1 MLIAGQIKRLTSKCE
16 NQLVFVFLFLLLFT
30 VASYSARQGEPGAG
44 YDGKPAPTISTE
56 RPKELDGVGID
67 EKLGSSVDMGLVFKN
82 EKGEDVTLGSF
93 YDGKHPVIISL
104 VYYSCPGLCNF
115 HLNGLVEGLK
125 GLEWTPGEKFQ
136 VLAISFDAKETSNL
150 SAGKKKSYMDVY
162 ERPGAEKGF
171 HFLTADQATIDKITS
186 SVGFTYRWNETQK
199 EWAHS
204 SAAIVTTPK
213 GVISRYLGG
222 IVFDPKDV
230 KLALNEATEGKIGTF
245 VDKMVLYC
253 FHYDPKENK
262 YSLAAFNLVRLGG
275 VVIVVILML
284 LLLPFW
290 LKNRKRE
297 GTTGR

>member
-1 MLIAGQIKRLTSKCE
+1 M
-16 NQLVFVFLFLLLFT
+16 VFVFLFLLLFT
-30 VASYSARQGEPGAG
+30 VASYSAHQGATDGG
-44 YDGKPAPTISTE
+44 YDGKPAAAISTE
-56 RPKELDGVGID
+56 RPKELDGVGIE
-67 EKLGSSVDMGLVFKN
+67 EKLGSTVDMDLKFKN

-93 YDGKHPVIISL
+93 YDGRHPVIISL

-125 GLEWTPGEKFQ
+125 GLDWSPGEKFQ
-136 VLAISFDAKETSNL
+136 VLAISFDAKETPDL
-150 SAGKKKSYMDVY
+150 GAGKKKSYMDVY
-162 ERPGAEKGF
+162 ERPQAEKGF

-186 SVGFTYRWNETQK
+186 SVGFKFKWNETEK

-213 GVISRYLGG
+213 GIISRYLGG
-222 IVFDPKDV
+222 IMFDPKDV

-245 VDKMVLYC
+245 VDKMILYC

-275 VVIVVILML
+275 VGIVVILML

-290 LKNRKRE
+290 LRNRKRE